1 MLYFSW
7 PCSCF
12 WTGMKC
18 NKVVELDG
26 RELVSKKMKVVVS
39 KVFAAAGMV
48 KIEGLYDSDI
58 VNYIERERGTGV
70 ASGRSLCREQRLQSY
85 FSLYWD
91 SPLHNMRNLP
101 TPCNSDDEQ

>member
-48 KIEGLYDSDI
+48 KGCMTLMLLTIS
-58 VNYIERERGTGV
+58 RGRGALGWHLGEVCAENKDCSRIFHCIGT
-70 ASGRSLCREQRLQSY
+70 
-85 FSLYWD
+85 
-91 SPLHNMRNLP
+91 LHS
-101 TPCNSDDEQ
+101 TI